1 MGEVLVTFKILP
13 ADENTDLDMIS
24 DSIKTGLSDIC
35 KIVDIKESEI
45 GYGLKAVNLKI
56 IIPDEE
62 GKIGSVEEKL
72 QAING
77 VGQVDTE
84 EVTLT

>member
-1 MGEVLVTFKILP
+1 MGDVLVSFKILP
-13 ADENTDLDMIS
+13 ADENTDLQMIRE
-24 DSIKTGLSDIC
+24 SIETELSDVCQIAE
-35 KIVDIKESEI
+35 IGEVEI
-45 GYGLKAVNLKI
+45 GYGLKAVSLKVI
-56 IIPDEE
+56 VPDEE

-72 QAING
+72 QSING